1 MYMYCRVYVCIVSVF
16 IRCMHYIIYL
26 FTCSIGNSGAVD
38 WISSTTFR
46 RVLEVNLFGVVNVT
60 KAFLPLLKKTRGAR
74 IVNLSSVAGFLPAPM
89 MAAYDASKHGVEG
102 YAKALRLEMK
112 PWNIHV
118 SNVNPGFM
126 K

>member
-1 MYMYCRVYVCIVSVF
+1 M
-16 IRCMHYIIYL
+16 
-26 FTCSIGNSGAVD
+26 
-38 WISSTTFR
+38 SSKTFR
-46 RVLEVNLFGVVNVT
+46 QVIEVNLFGVVNVI
-60 KAFLPLLKKTRGAR
+60 KAFLPLLKKTQGAR
-74 IVNLSSVAGFLPAPM
+74 IVNLSSVAGFMPAPL

-126 K
+126 RCVI